1 MAKKKS
7 TAEAASAGIKSSSK
21 NFDLKKFKKSKYLS
35 GSSVKFKPQ
44 SWIPASEALQEIL
57 SLPGIPHGHVTLIRG
72 HSDTGKTTQLLEV
85 AVEAQKKL
93 IMPVFIITEMKW
105 NWDHALQMGL
115 QVDEV
120 VDETTGEIVD
130 YDGFFIYADRGNLN
144 TIEDVASFILDLL
157 DEQKK
162 GNLPYDLCFL
172 WDSIGSVPCEMS
184 IKSNKNSNE
193 WNAGAMSVQFGGQ
206 VNQRILLSRK
216 ESYPY
221 TNSLVAINKIWTL
234 KPGSPMEL
242 PKMKNKGGET
252 MFFDATLIV
261 TYGNITNAGTSK
273 LNATKDGKKVEFA
286 KRTKVQV
293 EKNHINGIT
302 TTGRIIMTPH
312 GFIEN
317 DPKAINAYKAEHSH
331 EWLKVL
337 GGDEGSIEITE
348 EPEIG
353 EDIQNTPDNPF
364 NE

>member
-7 TAEAASAGIKSSSK
+7 TAEAASAGVKSSSK
-21 NFDLKKFKKSKYLS
+21 NFDLKKFKKSKYLA
-35 GSSVKFKPQ
+35 GASVKFKPQ
-44 SWIPASEALQEIL
+44 SWIPASDALQDIL

-72 HSDTGKTTQLLEV
+72 HSDTGKTTQLLEI
-85 AVEAQKKL
+85 AVEAQKKG

-105 NWDHALQMGL
+105 NWEHAIQMGVK
-115 QVDEV
+115 VDEI
-120 VDETTGEIVD
+120 VDKNTGEVVD

-144 TIEDVASFILDLL
+144 TIEDVAAFIMDLL

-317 DPKAINAYKAEHSH
+317 DPKAINDYKAEHSH
-331 EWLKVL
+331 EWLKLL
-337 GGDEGSIEITE
+337 GDGDGSIEITE

-353 EDIQNTPDNPF
+353 EDIQSTPDNPF

>member
-1 MAKKKS
+1 MAKTKS
-7 TAEAASAGIKSSSK
+7 TAEAASAGVKSSSK
-21 NFDLKKFKKSKYLS
+21 NFDLKKFKKSKYLA
-35 GSSVKFKPQ
+35 GASVKFKPQ
-44 SWIPASEALQEIL
+44 SWIPASDALQDIL

-72 HSDTGKTTQLLEV
+72 HSDTGKTTQLLEI
-85 AVEAQKKL
+85 AVEAQKKG

-105 NWDHALQMGL
+105 NWEHAIQMGVK
-115 QVDEV
+115 VDEI
-120 VDETTGEIVD
+120 VDKNTGEVVD

-144 TIEDVASFILDLL
+144 TIEDVAAFIMDLL

-273 LNATKDGKKVEFA
+273 INATKDGKKVEFA

-317 DPKAINAYKAEHSH
+317 DPKAINDYKAEHSH
-331 EWLKVL
+331 EWLKLL
-337 GGDEGSIEITE
+337 GDGEGSIEITE

-353 EDIQNTPDNPF
+353 EDIQSTPRQPI
-364 NE
+364 

>member
-1 MAKKKS
+1 MAKTKS
-7 TAEAASAGIKSSSK
+7 TAEAASAGVKSSSK
-21 NFDLKKFKKSKYLS
+21 NFDLKKFKKSKYLA
-35 GSSVKFKPQ
+35 GASVKFKPQ
-44 SWIPASEALQEIL
+44 SWIPASDALQDIL

-72 HSDTGKTTQLLEV
+72 HSDTGKTTQLLEI
-85 AVEAQKKL
+85 AVEAQKKG

-105 NWDHALQMGL
+105 NWEHAIQMGVK
-115 QVDEV
+115 VDEI
-120 VDETTGEIVD
+120 VDKNTGEVVD

-144 TIEDVASFILDLL
+144 TIEDVAAFIMDLL

-317 DPKAINAYKAEHSH
+317 DPKAINDYKAEHSH
-331 EWLKVL
+331 EWLKLL
-337 GGDEGSIEITE
+337 GDGEGSIEITE

-353 EDIQNTPDNPF
+353 EDIQSTPRQPI
-364 NE
+364 

>member
-1 MAKKKS
+1 MAKTKS
-7 TAEAASAGIKSSSK
+7 TAEAASAGVKSSSK
-21 NFDLKKFKKSKYLS
+21 NFDLKKFKKSKYLA
-35 GSSVKFKPQ
+35 GASVKFKPQ
-44 SWIPASEALQEIL
+44 SWIPASDALQDIL

-72 HSDTGKTTQLLEV
+72 HSDTGKTTQLLEI
-85 AVEAQKKL
+85 AVEAQKKG

-105 NWDHALQMGL
+105 NWEHAIQMGVK
-115 QVDEV
+115 VDEI
-120 VDETTGEIVD
+120 VDKNTGEVVD

-144 TIEDVASFILDLL
+144 TIEDVAAFIMDLL

-317 DPKAINAYKAEHSH
+317 DPKAINDYKAEHSH
-331 EWLKVL
+331 EWLKLL
-337 GGDEGSIEITE
+337 GDGDGSIEITE

-353 EDIQNTPDNPF
+353 EDIQSTPDNPF

>member
-1 MAKKKS
+1 MAKTKS
-7 TAEAASAGIKSSSK
+7 TAEAASAGVKSSSK
-21 NFDLKKFKKSKYLS
+21 NFDLKKFKKSKYLA
-35 GSSVKFKPQ
+35 GASVKFKPQ
-44 SWIPASEALQEIL
+44 SWIPASDALQDIL

-72 HSDTGKTTQLLEV
+72 HSDTGKTTQLLEI
-85 AVEAQKKL
+85 AVEAQKKG

-105 NWDHALQMGL
+105 NWEHAIQMGVK
-115 QVDEV
+115 VDEI
-120 VDETTGEIVD
+120 VDKNTGEVVD

-144 TIEDVASFILDLL
+144 TIEDVAAFIMDLL

-317 DPKAINAYKAEHSH
+317 DPKAINDYKAEHSH
-331 EWLKVL
+331 EWLKLL
-337 GGDEGSIEITE
+337 GDGEGSIEITE

-353 EDIQNTPDNPF
+353 EDIQSTHDNPF

>member
-21 NFDLKKFKKSKYLS
+21 NFDLKKFKKSKYLA
-35 GSSVKFKPQ
+35 GASVKFKPQ
-44 SWIPASEALQEIL
+44 SWIPASDALQDIL

-72 HSDTGKTTQLLEV
+72 HSDTGKTTQLLEI
-85 AVEAQKKL
+85 AVEAQKKG

-105 NWDHALQMGL
+105 NWEHAIQMGVK
-115 QVDEV
+115 VDEI
-120 VDETTGEIVD
+120 VDKNTGEVVD

-144 TIEDVASFILDLL
+144 TIEDVAAFIMDLL

-317 DPKAINAYKAEHSH
+317 DPKAINDYKAEHSH
-331 EWLKVL
+331 EWLKLL
-337 GGDEGSIEITE
+337 GDGDGSIEITE

-353 EDIQNTPDNPF
+353 EDIQSTPDNPF

>member
-1 MAKKKS
+1 MIYVS
-7 TAEAASAGIKSSSK
+7 YGI
-21 NFDLKKFKKSKYLS
+21 L
-35 GSSVKFKPQ
+35 
-44 SWIPASEALQEIL
+44 
-57 SLPGIPHGHVTLIRG
+57 
-72 HSDTGKTTQLLEV
+72 
-85 AVEAQKKL
+85 
-93 IMPVFIITEMKW
+93 
-105 NWDHALQMGL
+105 
-115 QVDEV
+115 
-120 VDETTGEIVD
+120 
-130 YDGFFIYADRGNLN
+130 
-144 TIEDVASFILDLL
+144 LDL
-157 DEQKK
+157 
-162 GNLPYDLCFL
+162 
-172 WDSIGSVPCEMS
+172 VPCEMS

-337 GGDEGSIEITE
+337 GDDGGSIEIIE

-353 EDIQNTPDNPF
+353 EDIQSTPDNPF

>member
-1 MAKKKS
+1 M
-7 TAEAASAGIKSSSK
+7 
-21 NFDLKKFKKSKYLS
+21 
-35 GSSVKFKPQ
+35 
-44 SWIPASEALQEIL
+44 

-72 HSDTGKTTQLLEV
+72 HSDTGKTTQLLEI
-85 AVEAQKKL
+85 AVEAQKKG

-105 NWDHALQMGL
+105 NWEHAIQMGVK
-115 QVDEV
+115 VDEI
-120 VDETTGEIVD
+120 VDKNTGEVVD

-144 TIEDVASFILDLL
+144 TIEDVAAFIMDLL

-273 LNATKDGKKVEFA
+273 INATKDGKKVEFA

-317 DPKAINAYKAEHSH
+317 DPKAINDYKAEHSH
-331 EWLKVL
+331 EWLKLL
-337 GGDEGSIEITE
+337 GDGDGSIEITE

-353 EDIQNTPDNPF
+353 EDIQSTPDNPF